1 MTKWLRRFFIR
12 VFNFTSRREHD
23 ERLREEIEEHIA
35 LQTAANLRAGLSP
48 GEARRQ
54 AILKFG
60 SMEAIKEEYR
70 TERRLPVIE
79 TLLQDLRF
87 GFRLLRK
94 SPGFT
99 FVAVLSLALGIGA
112 NTAIFS
118 LIDTV
123 MLRLLP
129 VQQPEQLVQL
139 LKFNPARHRT
149 DDGFTYA
156 LWENVRDRQDVFSD
170 TLAWSE
176 TRFDLSQGGAVHN
189 ANGIFAS
196 GSFFSTLGVA
206 PAAGRLLVP
215 SDDYRGCP
223 SVAVLSY
230 GFWREHFGGA
240 ANAVGSSLSLNR
252 QVFEVI
258 GVSAPGFYGVEV
270 GSKFDVAIPLCSSAL
285 FDGNKSRLDSR
296 HWWWLSIVGR
306 LKPGVTAEQLQGRLK
321 VLSPQVFAAAL
332 PPDWGV
338 DGSRDFLQ
346 RQLVSLPAARGT
358 SDMRAQFGQPLVIL
372 LSVAGLVLLIASA
385 NLASLM
391 LARGASRNKEIAV
404 RKALGASRARLLRQL
419 LTECL
424 MLSCAGA
431 LVGILVARWGTA
443 LLVRQI
449 STADNM
455 VFLDLSPDVRIVVF
469 TACIAVATAVLFG
482 ILPALRSSRVP
493 LLAAMKDMHAPETNR
508 RTWFGA
514 RSGSWI
520 VASQVAFSLVLLM
533 VAGLFLRSLMNL
545 VNLDLGFDRN
555 NVLLMTAILKP
566 ATVPPEKR
574 LAVYQEIEARL
585 RSLPGVV
592 SVGSTQRTP
601 VTRGGWSQPVE
612 RDRADIPR
620 QDERDVWFQAVSPG
634 YFGTLRTALLSG
646 RDFSWHDDKT
656 SVLVAIVNQ
665 SFVHE
670 YFPNTDP
677 VGQSFRRIEGPV
689 KPATTIQIVGVVKDS
704 KYSSLQEAPFPQA
717 FFPIAQVS
725 DRNREADDVEI
736 YAVRTGPPPSAMI
749 AAAQNAV
756 AGVNKGISLSF
767 HSLAE
772 RVDDSIVQER
782 LLAVLSGFF
791 GGLALL
797 LAMIGLYGTLAYLVN
812 RRQGEF
818 GLRLALGAPRRSILQ
833 LVMRE
838 MTVILLAGALA
849 GITISLA
856 AVRLI
861 RKFLFGLTPHDPVTL
876 WCALALLAAV
886 ALIACYLPARRAMR
900 AEPMVALR
908 YE

>member
-1 MTKWLRRFFIR
+1 MKSLRRFFIR

-35 LQTAANLRAGLSP
+35 LQTAENLRVGLSP
-48 GEARRQ
+48 VEARRQ
-54 AILKFG
+54 ALLKFG

-70 TERRLPVIE
+70 AERRLPLIE

-87 GFRLLRK
+87 GLRLFRK

-99 FVAVLSLALGIGA
+99 FVAVLTLALGIGA

-176 TRFDLSQGGAVHN
+176 KRFDLSQGGAVHN

-196 GSFFSTLGVA
+196 GSLFSTLGVA
-206 PAAGRLLVP
+206 PALGRLIVP

-223 SVAVLSY
+223 PVAVVSY

-240 ANAVGSSLSLNR
+240 ANAVGSRLFLNR
-252 QVFEVI
+252 HVFDVI

-270 GSKFDVAIPLCSSAL
+270 GSKFDVAIPLCSAEL
-285 FDGNKSRLDSR
+285 FDGKKSRLDTRDS
-296 HWWWLSIVGR
+296 WWLSIVGR
-306 LKPGVTAEQLQGRLK
+306 LKPGVTAEQLQARLK
-321 VLSPQVFAAAL
+321 ALSPQVFAAAL

-338 DGSRDFLQ
+338 DGSRNFLQ
-346 RQLVSLPAARGT
+346 RQLVSVPAATGI
-358 SDMRAQFGQPLVIL
+358 SQMREQFGQPLVIL
-372 LSVAGLVLLIASA
+372 FGVAGLVLLIASA

-431 LVGILVARWGTA
+431 LLGILVARWGTA

-455 VFLDLSPDVRIVVF
+455 VFLDLSPDIRILVF

-482 ILPALRSSRVP
+482 ILPALRFSGVP
-493 LLAAMKDMHAPETNR
+493 LVTAMKGKEAPETVH
-508 RTWFGA
+508 RTWFRV

-520 VASQVAFSLVLLM
+520 VASQVALSLVLLM

-545 VNLDLGFDRN
+545 VTLDLGFDRN

-566 ATVPPEKR
+566 TTVPPDKR
-574 LAVYQEIEARL
+574 LPVYQEIEARL

-612 RDRADIPR
+612 VDRAGATTEN
-620 QDERDVWFQAVSPG
+620 ERDVWFQAVSPG
-634 YFGTLRTALLSG
+634 YFDTLRTQFLAG
-646 RDFSWHDDKT
+646 RDFTWHDDRA
-656 SVLVAIVNQ
+656 SGLVAIVNQ

-670 YFPNTDP
+670 YFPNADP
-677 VGQSFRRIEGPV
+677 VGRSFRRIEGPV
-689 KPATTIQIVGVVKDS
+689 KPATTIQVVGVVKDS
-704 KYSSLQEAPFPQA
+704 KYSSLHEAPFPQA

-725 DRNREADDVEI
+725 DRDREADDVEI
-736 YAVRTGPPPSAMI
+736 YAVRTAPPPSAMI

-756 AGVNKGISLSF
+756 AGVNKSISLSF

-791 GGLALL
+791 GGLALM
-797 LAMIGLYGTLAYLVN
+797 LAMIGLYGTLAYLVS

-818 GLRLALGAPRRSILQ
+818 GLRMALGAPRRSILQ

-838 MTVILLAGALA
+838 MTMILLAGVLA
-849 GITISLA
+849 GMTISLA
-856 AVRLI
+856 TVRLI
-861 RKFLFGLTPHDPVTL
+861 QKFLFRLTPHDPVTL
-876 WCALALLAAV
+876 WCALALLTAV

-900 AEPMVALR
+900 VELMTSLR